1 VKFDTNKYQNDHKHC
16 DDCEADVNSS
26 IPVHI
31 GEITEEF
38 LARTRRISIVG
49 EINEITSTYICNY
62 LQLFSLLKEPI
73 YMYIHSL
80 GGCMASGYAII
91 DQMLA
96 CNFPIYTIVRGQ
108 AHSMAAMIA
117 TFGTKGHRYAT
128 QNSSMMLHS
137 VIIQNQAESIERHSK
152 MTDHIKED
160 YSRKVASLA
169 KRTKL
174 TVKQLT
180 KLMNDTEWMSPRPAI
195 KIGLIDG
202 IWTPR
207 MEQGINKRCKL

>member
-1 VKFDTNKYQNDHKHC
+1 MKFNKGKNQDDHEYCDKYESDT
-16 DDCEADVNSS
+16 NSS
-26 IPVHI
+26 IPISVD
-31 GEITEEF
+31 EIIEEF
-38 LARTRRISIVG
+38 LVRTRRLSIVG
-49 EINEITSTYICNY
+49 EINEITSTHICNY

-73 YMYIHSL
+73 YIYIHSP

-96 CNFPIYTIVRGQ
+96 CSCPIYTIVRGQ

-117 TFGTKGHRYAT
+117 AFGTKGCRYAT
-128 QNSSMMLHS
+128 TNSSMMLHS
-137 VIIQNQAESIERHSK
+137 VIIQNQTESIERHSK
-152 MTDHIKED
+152 MTGHVEED

-169 KRTKL
+169 RRTEL

-180 KLMNDTEWMSPRPAI
+180 KLMNETEWMSPRQAI

-207 MEQGINKRCKL
+207 MEQNINKRFKI